1 MQLITICHLILQFI
15 YGNVQLKRKGKTMIA
30 PKIYIDANAPTVA
43 EGAIRGAYWH
53 RVNPYQTIEKSID
66 HAAQYAVPSEEY
78 RDAILHYMEPALA
91 SPEGLAKLIK
101 RNGWH
106 SPGPQTVK
114 ALLARDWEA
123 AESPAQ
129 ILKAIRQTM

>member
-1 MQLITICHLILQFI
+1 MVT
-15 YGNVQLKRKGKTMIA
+15 

-43 EGAIRGAYWH
+43 EGAIRGAYWYG
-53 RVNPYQTIEKSID
+53 VNPYQTIKKSID
-66 HAAQYAVPSEEY
+66 HATQYAVPSEEY

-106 SPGPQTVK
+106 SPGSQTVK
-114 ALLARDWEA
+114 ALLARDWET